1 MTDKS
6 DKGHQHK
13 TNVNEG
19 TRTSNSDSS
28 TVKKSAQPETTSSGG
43 KKPQPKR

>member
-1 MTDKS
+1 MVEKS

-19 TRTSNSDSS
+19 NRSSNSETGS
-28 TVKKSAQPETTSSGG
+28 VKKSAQPETTSSGG